1 MNSHGLN
8 LKTILRTGGAI
19 CFVLLAHSL
28 ITLIV
33 MSLIGGPPLT
43 AEESF
48 SILRENTLKGLLRL
62 DLFTVFV
69 IPLYY
74 LLFFSLYTLL
84 KEADPTVMIFSI
96 ILAFAGTTLFLS
108 APSVFSYLDLSN
120 KYAAAV
126 TDEQKSMLLA
136 ACEAVISSD
145 IWHGTAPRL
154 GGLMM
159 QTGWVLIS
167 IVMLKDQLFSKFTA
181 VTGIVTHGLD
191 LFHIIIGFFLP
202 AAGDIVMFVAGPL
215 YLLWF
220 PLVGARLIKLSSR
233 K

>member
-1 MNSHGLN
+1 MN
-8 LKTILRTGGAI
+8 LKTIYRTGGVI
-19 CFVLLAHSL
+19 CFVLLAYSL
-28 ITLIV
+28 ITLFV
-33 MSLIGGPPLT
+33 MTVIGGPPLT

-48 SILRENTLKGLLRL
+48 SILRENLLKGLLRL
-62 DLFTVFV
+62 DILTVFV

-74 LLFFSLYTLL
+74 LLFFSIYILL
-84 KEADPTVMIFSI
+84 KEADPTLMIISI

-120 KYAAAV
+120 KFSAAV
-126 TDEQKSMLLA
+126 SGEERSRFLA
-136 ACEAVISSD
+136 AGEAIISSD
-145 IWHGTAPRL
+145 IWHGTAPRI

-167 IVMLKDQLFSKFTA
+167 IVMLRNQLFSKLTA
-181 VTGIVTHGLD
+181 ITGVVTHGLD

-202 AAGDIVMFVAGPL
+202 ALGDILMFVAGPL

-220 PLVGARLIKLSSR
+220 PLVGARLLNLGSQK
-233 K
+233 